1 LRRHLRDI
9 SKTRKPKETEGAED
23 ANRDR
28 RDNLYTIK
36 ELSEKL
42 ELHPITLR
50 SYIRNGKLKGQ
61 KGGGRWMITEESL
74 KEFFAGSPPKE
85 R

>member
-1 LRRHLRDI
+1 MPI
-9 SKTRKPKETEGAED
+9 EIGEII
-23 ANRDR
+23 
-28 RDNLYTIK
+28 LYTIK

-61 KGGGRWMITEESL
+61 KVGGRWMITEESL
-74 KEFFAGSPPKE
+74 KQFFAGSPTKK
-85 R
+85 RVK